1 MNDTAEHDLAIL
13 SGFLRRM
20 LPEVEG
26 HDAGDPPAEVMT
38 RLDTFAA
45 GQADSRE
52 RASLAELLK
61 QHPEYLRYLGRAIR
75 GKSN

>member
-1 MNDTAEHDLAIL
+1 MNHSAEHDLAIL

-26 HDAGDPPAEVMT
+26 HDAGDPPAEVVT
-38 RLDTFAA
+38 RLNIFAA

-75 GKSN
+75 GKSR